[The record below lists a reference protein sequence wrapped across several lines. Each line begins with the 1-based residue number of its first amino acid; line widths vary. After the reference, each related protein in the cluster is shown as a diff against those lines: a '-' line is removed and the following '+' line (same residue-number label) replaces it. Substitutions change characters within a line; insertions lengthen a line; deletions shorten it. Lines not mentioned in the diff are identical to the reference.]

1 MSNSTKS
8 KESAN
13 TKKSADSAEIQAIV
27 KKLTEIYSATNKKRV
42 FTIILMIICIILA
55 SISLIYGG
63 NLYSKNKNT
72 YSKQHHILKIT
83 ADRKEQEL
91 EDAKNSYK
99 KEKNELTNKQEKCK
113 KNNSTAEAKNK
124 CDDYEKK
131 ISELATLNEP
141 SINKLN
147 LLYKQAKKDLLD
159 LNKLIK
165 IEPIIY
171 LFIGVIFIIVTT
183 LIFFYHRLL
192 YLESQKILCRIDR
205 YHRFGLA
212 SYYCDKLESKEVNTQ
227 ADFTDVLEVMASI
240 ELVNQ
245 LEKAFI
251 KKQSKIER
259 LKSKLNKNSFNN
271 EEKEKKID
279 DLKEELKTQ
288 DSILEIQK
296 KDALNKLLKLKA
308 PKKESVEVRSGLI
321 KAIYKFE
328 KEEC

>member
-1 MSNSTKS
+1 
-8 KESAN
+8 
-13 TKKSADSAEIQAIV
+13 
-27 KKLTEIYSATNKKRV
+27 
-42 FTIILMIICIILA
+42 MI
-55 SISLIYGG
+55 SIPLIYGG
-63 NLYSKNKNT
+63 NLYSNNKKA
-72 YSKQHHILKIT
+72 YSEQHQILKIK
-83 ADRKEQEL
+83 ADRKQQEL
-91 EDAKNSYK
+91 EDARNSYK

-113 KNNSTAEAKNK
+113 KNNSTAEAKIK
-124 CDDYEKK
+124 CSDDYKKK
-131 ISELATLNEP
+131 ISELATLKEP
-141 SINKLN
+141 SINKSN

-159 LNKLIK
+159 LNKLIE
-165 IEPIIY
+165 IEPLIY
-171 LFIGVIFIIVTT
+171 LFIGVIFIFATA

-227 ADFTDVLEVMASI
+227 ADSTDVLEVMASI

-259 LKSKLNKNSFNN
+259 LKFKLDKDAIDNKKNTN
-271 EEKEKKID
+271 KID
-279 DLKEELKTQ
+279 NLENDLARQKESLK
-288 DSILEIQK
+288 IQK
-296 KDALNKLLKLKA
+296 KDALTKLSELKA